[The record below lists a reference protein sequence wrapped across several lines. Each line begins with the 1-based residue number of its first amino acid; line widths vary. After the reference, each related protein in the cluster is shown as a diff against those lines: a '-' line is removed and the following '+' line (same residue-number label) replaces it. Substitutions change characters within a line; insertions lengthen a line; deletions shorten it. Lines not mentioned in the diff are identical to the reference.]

1 MLRKVDFRGGYL
13 MIFEIFFCVVFEN
26 FFYFEG
32 DYKNIF
38 LGEIGRVKELIINY
52 EGKKWRGLKKI

>member
-1 MLRKVDFRGGYL
+1 MILGVGIWWYL
-13 MIFEIFFCVVFEN
+13 SYFFCVVFEN